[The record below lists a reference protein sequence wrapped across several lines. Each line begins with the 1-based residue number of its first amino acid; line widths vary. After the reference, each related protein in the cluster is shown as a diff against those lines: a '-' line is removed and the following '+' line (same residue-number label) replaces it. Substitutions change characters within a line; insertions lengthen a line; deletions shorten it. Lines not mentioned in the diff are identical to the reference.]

1 MPKFPALPA
10 SVDRYVREF
19 LNRLA
24 GRSGNAG
31 DKAVLHS
38 ELAELGLAKEI
49 GQRLSLPASAVGS
62 ITDTLK
68 PVQPEITVPVEGD
81 GDSGVT
87 APDAPTAA
95 TGLSTNGIF
104 GAVILQWDAPAYNGH
119 NHTEVWRAQTD
130 DRAQA
135 SLVHEANGS
144 RYTDVTGNTVLH
156 YYWVRHVNSG
166 GQVGSFNALAG
177 TSGQGTAIINLADLM
192 LESPEL
198 SEQPFTVRNVGTDE
212 APEYVLIFNG
222 YLAVNGPVNIS
233 QLQSGELQNG
243 TALTVGQG
251 SIELSTGSDGFGQM
265 VITGSGG
272 IATDDYLVL
281 KQGRIESYIYTASAG
296 HVRYKEVRRTESGI
310 GRNGQA
316 VIVPAY
322 FKSQPTINLYPRDI
336 TVYNADYPDQSQR
349 LELYHTTPQPYGLI
363 EGAWVFFPYARLL
376 LADGSKTVANSK
388 IYQGGNND
396 VQWFAYDTD
405 QVKKV
410 TVKGRVASSRST
422 GSGGTWQNRKATITL
437 KYRPDNRDWIDG
449 ESVTVDIDQFTTH
462 DLEISQTLTQGKYDV
477 GVQFFAEDR
486 EGTFNSGEVTYD
498 YKDEDWGGA
507 DWQKTLSPTNFAQT
521 VRHSIAINNPALPG
535 WEITKIQFYARVDIR
550 LEVRNLYL
558 HESTVWGSDIAK
570 GRARVRI
577 PDDVGGYNTYEKTTS
592 DNLVYL
598 YDDNAAWESVQF
610 NDISMR
616 WEDQIYKDGK
626 VYPEVEVWAERA
638 GYKGQSSAG
647 SSFDP
652 PYVPT
657 SVAYVHI
664 RSLVATVY
672 YRRPQPVSNTPDNTF
687 YWDTTAY
694 DLGAT
699 DVSIADAII
708 HWTATGE

>member
-1 MPKFPALPA
+1 MAKFPALPA

-119 NHTEVWRAQTD
+119 NHTEVWRAQID

-144 RYTDVTGNTVLH
+144 RYTDVTGN
-156 YYWVRHVNSG
+156 
-166 GQVGSFNALAG
+166 
-177 TSGQGTAIINLADLM
+177 
-192 LESPEL
+192 
-198 SEQPFTVRNVGTDE
+198 
-212 APEYVLIFNG
+212 
-222 YLAVNGPVNIS
+222 
-233 QLQSGELQNG
+233 
-243 TALTVGQG
+243 
-251 SIELSTGSDGFGQM
+251 
-265 VITGSGG
+265 
-272 IATDDYLVL
+272 DYLVL
-281 KQGRIESYIYTASAG
+281 KQGRIESYIYTARAG
-296 HVRYKEVRRTESGI
+296 HVRYKEVRRTESGV

-376 LADGSKTVANSK
+376 LADGSKTEANGK
-388 IYQGGNND
+388 IYQGAGNNA
-396 VQWFAYDTD
+396 QWFSYDTD

-422 GSGGTWQNRKATITL
+422 GSGGTWQNRKVTMTL

-462 DLEISQTLTQGKYDV
+462 DLEISQTLTQGNYDV

-498 YKDEDWGGA
+498 YKNEDWGGN
-507 DWQKTLSPTNFAQT
+507 DWQKTLSPNGSAQT
-521 VRHSIAINNPALPG
+521 VRHNIAINNPALTG
-535 WEITKIQFYARVDIR
+535 WEITKILFFARVDIR
-550 LEVRNLYL
+550 LEIRNLYL
-558 HESTVWGSDIAK
+558 YESKVWGNDIAK

-592 DNLVYL
+592 N
-598 YDDNAAWESVQF
+598 
-610 NDISMR
+610 
-616 WEDQIYKDGK
+616 
-626 VYPEVEVWAERA
+626 
-638 GYKGQSSAG
+638 
-647 SSFDP
+647 
-652 PYVPT
+652 
-657 SVAYVHI
+657 
-664 RSLVATVY
+664 
-672 YRRPQPVSNTPDNTF
+672 NTF

-699 DVSIADAII
+699 DASISDAII